1 MWENAGVKSRDESSA
16 GGIVYR
22 ERDGG
27 VDVVLIRTHE
37 GRWQLP
43 KGWIEA
49 GETAEAAALREVRE
63 EGGVD
68 AQLIGP
74 LDEIRYQFVST
85 YDPEPARVNKTVRFF
100 LLRYVAGSPEDHDD
114 EVADAAWVEIG
125 EAQRLLTFKE
135 ERRIMS
141 LARDALAPAAIE
153 P

>member
-1 MWENAGVKSRDESSA
+1 MKTRDEFSA
-16 GGIVYR
+16 GGVVYH

-49 GETAEAAALREVRE
+49 GETAEAAALREARE

-74 LDEIRYQFVST
+74 LDEIRYRFVST
-85 YDPEPARVNKTVRFF
+85 YDPEPARINKTVHFF
-100 LLRYVAGSPEDHDD
+100 LLRYLAGSPEDHDG
-114 EVADAAWVEIG
+114 EVADARWVEIS
-125 EAQRLLTFKE
+125 EALRLLTFKE

-141 LARDALAPAAIE
+141 LARDVLTPAAIE